1 MQVLLA
7 AAAFA
12 AVFAGGYWMMKKV
25 DEFLEENVR
34 EEEEIRESEGEFLRI
49 GFSHPLADEEI
60 RKALKSSSAQDPG
73 AAAKLYGGTEEELI
87 RELSCGKLDLVF
99 LPADCGD
106 PSEALCNIQTV
117 RMACRLGEEA
127 ESGLSGRPE
136 RKNMC

>member
-12 AVFAGGYWMMKKV
+12 AVFAGGYWMMRKV
-25 DEFLEENVR
+25 DEFLAENVR
-34 EEEEIRESEGEFLRI
+34 GEEEIRESEGEFLRI
-49 GFSHPLADEEI
+49 GFSDSLAEEI

-106 PSEALCNIQTV
+106 PSEHVECVTLLQK
-117 RMACRLGEEA
+117 
-127 ESGLSGRPE
+127 
-136 RKNMC
+136 KNA